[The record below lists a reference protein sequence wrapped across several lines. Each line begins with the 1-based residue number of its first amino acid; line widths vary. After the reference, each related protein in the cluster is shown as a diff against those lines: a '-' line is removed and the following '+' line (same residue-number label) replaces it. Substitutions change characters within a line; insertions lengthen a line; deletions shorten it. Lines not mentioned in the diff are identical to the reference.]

1 MMDISRKEGLLRE
14 IGREKNAIA
23 VLDKYIS
30 KHEKSKIEHQK
41 KIDFLERR
49 LRELK

>member
-14 IGREKNAIA
+14 IGREKEAIE
-23 VLDKYIS
+23 VLNQYIS
-30 KHEKSKIEHQK
+30 KHEKNKREHQK